1 MLRIRNDL
9 IQGLKLLNIFIPHI
23 KEMLIIICF
32 QSEIKNLYPQ
42 EIFFNRNKIPFLPPA
57 DTKNKRQQPL
67 IFNILYFPQQNSE
80 HIPYDKAYIFLLLIS
95 KRQSFYFLP

>member
-32 QSEIKNLYPQ
+32 QPEIKNLYSPKKYFL
-42 EIFFNRNKIPFLPPA
+42 IGIKFHFYLPPIQKIK
-57 DTKNKRQQPL
+57 DNNHLFSTSFIFRDKIQSIFLMIRL
-67 IFNILYFPQQNSE
+67 IFSY
-80 HIPYDKAYIFLLLIS
+80 Y
-95 KRQSFYFLP
+95 

>member
-32 QSEIKNLYPQ
+32 QSEIKNSYSPKEHFLIGIKFHFY
-42 EIFFNRNKIPFLPPA
+42 LPPIPKIK
-57 DTKNKRQQPL
+57 DNHHLFSTSSIFRDKIQSIFLMIRL
-67 IFNILYFPQQNSE
+67 IFSY
-80 HIPYDKAYIFLLLIS
+80 Y
-95 KRQSFYFLP
+95 

>member
-32 QSEIKNLYPQ
+32 QSEIKNLYPPRN
-42 EIFFNRNKIPFLPPA
+42 IF
-57 DTKNKRQQPL
+57 
-67 IFNILYFPQQNSE
+67 
-80 HIPYDKAYIFLLLIS
+80 
-95 KRQSFYFLP
+95 